1 MASSRKKRAANPP
14 TGKGTKTKKTEPS
27 PQAPKS
33 PKPFPTKA
41 LIKIFR
47 NLDAITATS
56 FRLVCH
62 KFEDIYLTHH
72 AEVFK
77 HHKLPLRLE
86 TRIRYADNTS
96 QTLMACLKS
105 WMPKDLVYDDFA
117 EKFVTVDNL
126 GKKFLQEIDALVL
139 EKRARR
145 EWRKTLNA
153 EKRKLIDEKRGFMEA
168 LGLSTDNMD
177 FKWELQALGVD
188 TMDLE
193 PETESDSDEEGMQ
206 MAFPRRGINTI
217 VEEGM

>member
-1 MASSRKKRAANPP
+1 
-14 TGKGTKTKKTEPS
+14 
-27 PQAPKS
+27 
-33 PKPFPTKA
+33 
-41 LIKIFR
+41 
-47 NLDAITATS
+47 
-56 FRLVCH
+56 
-62 KFEDIYLTHH
+62 
-72 AEVFK
+72 
-77 HHKLPLRLE
+77 
-86 TRIRYADNTS
+86 
-96 QTLMACLKS
+96 
-105 WMPKDLVYDDFA
+105 MPKDLVYDDFA